1 MFASERIVP
10 QSFFNFIAKNGL
22 CEQCFALLISLVPV
36 PLVDLGLGD
45 AEARRQ
51 RLDLLLAP
59 ERVAIEFGLQYLAL
73 EAVHARHEPLTVG
86 LELVAGRFEHF
97 VEAIRFEQA
106 KSAQAVLVSGV
117 DGEPLRC

>member
-1 MFASERIVP
+1 MLASERIVP
-10 QSFFNFIAKNGL
+10 QSLFNFIAKDGL
-22 CEQCFALLISLVPV
+22 CEQRFTLLISLVPV

-73 EAVHARHEPLTVG
+73 EAVHARHEPLAVG
-86 LELVAGRFEHF
+86 LELVARRLEHF

>member
-1 MFASERIVP
+1 MLASERIVP
-10 QSFFNFIAKNGL
+10 PSLFNFIAKDGL
-22 CEQCFALLISLVPV
+22 CEQRFALLISLVPV

-86 LELVAGRFEHF
+86 LELVARRLEHF